1 MQCLV
6 VWRSQSRGLQSILI
20 LLNIFQP
27 IRSEHLMIRLANC
40 CHLLR
45 CCLRALCWFVK
56 QNLGI
61 SQPTGFWQT
70 ETGEAVQPIRPYY
83 SRGRMCMHV
92 LPGSYSRT
100 SNISFKNALRFRYTY
115 LEYKFHLISQYG
127 LYMIP
132 CVSARSEDRRS
143 ITRPCFLHPPESGTP
158 QNITHW
164 Q

>member
-1 MQCLV
+1 MTLTVTWSLAFDPTANQITAFDDPI
-6 VWRSQSRGLQSILI
+6 SK
-20 LLNIFQP
+20 LLP
-27 IRSEHLMIRLANC
+27 SPEYPV
-40 CHLLR
+40 R
-45 CCLRALCWFVK
+45 CCLRAVRWFVK

-61 SQPTGFWQT
+61 AEPTGFWQT
-70 ETGEAVQPIRPYY
+70 ETSEAVQPIRPYY

-132 CVSARSEDRRS
+132 CVSARSEDRLGRS
-143 ITRPCFLHPPESGTP
+143 ITRPCFLHPPSGTP
-158 QNITHW
+158 QNIKHW